1 MSETNLGSGLLQQAQ
16 LTGALSAQDRERL
29 RRHMERTQVLMRRLK
44 YAALVC
50 GVILAM
56 SLVALAVAKMGPHK
70 IQGGWRL
77 LQNFG
82 TIGALVGL
90 DGGIFCL
97 IALFL
102 QRVSIRAMEM
112 GSRLANMES
121 LLESVVIH
129 LERLTQKME
138 KPGA

>member
-16 LTGALSAQDRERL
+16 LTPGALSAQDREAL
-29 RRHMERTQVLMRRLK
+29 RQRIERTKALMRRLRRW
-44 YAALVC
+44 ALRA
-50 GVILAM
+50 GILLLMSAIILAVGK
-56 SLVALAVAKMGPHK
+56 SGKDHGFFAV
-70 IQGGWRL
+70 L
-77 LQNFG
+77 STVG
-82 TIGALVGL
+82 TIGMLVGFY
-90 DGGIFCL
+90 GGICTL

-121 LLESVVIH
+121 LLETVVIH